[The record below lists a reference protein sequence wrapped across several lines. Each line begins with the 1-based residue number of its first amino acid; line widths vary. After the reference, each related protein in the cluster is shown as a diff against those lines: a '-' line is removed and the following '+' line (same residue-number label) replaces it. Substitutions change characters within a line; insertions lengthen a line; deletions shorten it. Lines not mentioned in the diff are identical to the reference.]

1 MLLGGNEWC
10 WMAALVQ
17 GGCWVTEGVGGLR
30 RVGDGLQGCGRGVPC
45 SPAAFQKSGMFP
57 RTSGLRSPALDFLR
71 GLLASVATLEP
82 LFRWYVQSR
91 SLFFLDMPKAECV
104 DKITGR

>member
-1 MLLGGNEWC
+1 M
-10 WMAALVQ
+10 
-17 GGCWVTEGVGGLR
+17 
-30 RVGDGLQGCGRGVPC
+30 GDGVQGCGRGVPC

-57 RTSGLRSPALDFLR
+57 RTSGLSSPALDFHV
-71 GLLASVATLEP
+71 GLLTFLPGLDP